1 MDGLITLSNG
11 VALLDPATADRIE
24 DFERTIKEI
33 KEKEDELKQKILEEM
48 EEKNIL
54 TLKTETM
61 TISYVAPT
69 DRETLDS
76 KRLKAEQPDLYD
88 EYVKMSPVKANVRIK
103 LS

>member
-11 VALLDPATADRIE
+11 VALLDPTTADRIE

-33 KEKEDELKQKILEEM
+33 KEKEDELKQMILAEM

-54 TLKTETM
+54 TIKTETM

-76 KRLKAEQPDLYD
+76 KRLKAEKPDLYD
-88 EYVKMSPVKANVRIK
+88 EYVKMSPVKANVRIR